1 MSDTKP
7 KNKPEFA
14 LFAVQGDGENARW
27 SRIGAAWPHK
37 DGGGYSIKLESVPL
51 NGRIVMRREGAE
63 KGGAQ

>member
-1 MSDTKP
+1 MSNTKP

-14 LFAVQGDGENARW
+14 LFSVQGEGDAARW

-37 DGGGYSIKLESVPL
+37 DGSGFSIKLESLPL
-51 NGRIVMRREGAE
+51 SGRIVMRREDAE